1 MMLRLARPVVLVA
14 GSNPAGHVP
23 LYPDSRRTVRT
34 ADRSAALC
42 LPSLQAARA
51 STASAQTNP
60 QRCIMLQ
67 FSVVVVETDGVEYLH
82 RYMLNSAKYAPL
94 LYFPV
99 VAVSSTSKRLAVRKQ
114 TRFRHCHERWHYSL
128 AIRFRHRIEV

>member
-23 LYPDSRRTVRT
+23 LYPDSRRTVR
-34 ADRSAALC
+34 
-42 LPSLQAARA
+42 
-51 STASAQTNP
+51 TASAQTNP

-114 TRFRHCHERWHYSL
+114 TRFRHCHERWHY
-128 AIRFRHRIEV
+128 